1 MNKYTFEEL
10 EQKLEELEQV
20 KYELEHTKEA
30 LKQSDKLWHSMFE
43 NHHAVMLLIDA
54 DSGGIVRANKA
65 ALMFYGY
72 SVEEFEKL
80 RICDINQLP
89 NEEIDLEM
97 KKAFVEERNYFNFI
111 HKISGGEN
119 VSVEVYSSPAYFKGK
134 DCLFSIVHDITEIN
148 QTRAALKESND
159 RLKLALKSAKA
170 GCWEWDLRTNENI
183 WSDEIWDIYGL
194 KSYPGSKPSYDL
206 WLQSI
211 NPNDR
216 DIASSIVQAAASS
229 GEKLNVEWRVNHED
243 GKQQWIMS
251 RGEPEHDE
259 YGKVI
264 RYQGVVIDITDRKR
278 IEETQ
283 AFLAQTASG
292 NGDETFFKVIAR
304 YLARS
309 LEMDF
314 VCIDMLEGDGLT
326 ARTVAIWSDDHFDDN
341 ITYTLKDTPCGEA
354 VGKTICCFP
363 SKVRQL
369 FPKDIVLQEM
379 CAESYVG
386 VTLFSHTLKPIG
398 LIAVIG
404 RKPLKDRWLAETMME
419 MVGVRAAAEME
430 RLDAEE
436 ALRERTERYEL
447 VMAGASAAIWDWDV
461 PNKRVFFSPQ
471 WKSMRGY
478 AEDEVGDSE
487 DEWKNNIH
495 PDETSRVMAALKNHF
510 KEQTPVFEE
519 EYRVRCKNGSYKWIS
534 DRGISLFD
542 KAGVVLRMA
551 GSEVDITERKNA
563 EEKREL
569 NEIRL
574 KTMLNIIQYRA
585 NTSEEFLKNAL
596 NEVLKLTGSKIG
608 YILFYNEESKQ
619 FTLNTWSYA
628 VMEECRIVQPP
639 TVYELEK
646 TGIWGEAVRQRTAII
661 INDYNSYHSSKKG
674 YPEGHVNVNNFMTIP
689 VFSND
694 KIVAVVGVADK
705 ERDYNEIDVL
715 QLTLLMDSVWK
726 FVEIKRGEDALR
738 ESEERFKALH
748 NASFGGI
755 AIHDKGV
762 ILECNQ
768 GLSDMTG
775 YSIDELISMNGLL
788 LISEKTRDMVMSNI
802 LAGYEKPYE
811 AVGLRKNG
819 KKYPMRLEA
828 RNIPYKGKTVRVV
841 EFRDITEH
849 KKTELSLRESEEKYR
864 SMMESM
870 DDAAFICSSERIIE
884 YMNFAMTKKVGHNL
898 IGELC
903 YKSIYG
909 FNEPCPW
916 CLSKKVLN
924 GDSIK
929 TEVVSPNDNKT
940 YSVSFSPIFH
950 TDNTV
955 SVLHVLR
962 DITDIKAIETKL
974 QQAQKM
980 EAVGVL
986 AGGIAHDF
994 NNILSPIM
1002 GYTQLLSED
1011 IPKESPLRS
1020 SLDEIYA
1027 ASMRAKDMVRQILT
1041 FARQEKGEVRLMKMH
1056 HIVKEALKLI
1066 RSTIPATID
1075 IKQDIRKE
1083 CGLINA
1089 DPTQIHQIV
1098 MNLATN
1104 AYHAMEET
1112 GGTMRVSLKE
1122 AELNPE
1128 LNEQD
1133 IVGQY
1138 IQKGIYACLTV
1149 SDTGAGIPED
1159 IRDKIFDPFFTTK
1172 KQGKGTGLGLS
1183 SVHGIVTSCGGFI
1196 RLHSELGRG
1205 TEFNIYLPVVESY
1218 LKKDDALQVKMP
1230 MLGGNERILLVDD
1243 EAVLITLQKGM
1254 LERLG
1259 YNVTSRTSSIEA
1271 LEAFRSNPDKFD
1283 MVITDMAMPSMSGDK
1298 LAVEL
1303 IKIRPDIPVLLCTG
1317 FSTIMSEEKALSI
1330 GIKGFLMKP
1339 VTISDIDKK
1348 IRDVLDNN
1356 K

>member
-1 MNKYTFEEL
+1 
-10 EQKLEELEQV
+10 
-20 KYELEHTKEA
+20 
-30 LKQSDKLWHSMFE
+30 
-43 NHHAVMLLIDA
+43 
-54 DSGGIVRANKA
+54 
-65 ALMFYGY
+65 
-72 SVEEFEKL
+72 
-80 RICDINQLP
+80 
-89 NEEIDLEM
+89 
-97 KKAFVEERNYFNFI
+97 
-111 HKISGGEN
+111 
-119 VSVEVYSSPAYFKGK
+119 
-134 DCLFSIVHDITEIN
+134 
-148 QTRAALKESND
+148 
-159 RLKLALKSAKA
+159 
-170 GCWEWDLRTNENI
+170 
-183 WSDEIWDIYGL
+183 
-194 KSYPGSKPSYDL
+194 
-206 WLQSI
+206 
-211 NPNDR
+211 
-216 DIASSIVQAAASS
+216 
-229 GEKLNVEWRVNHED
+229 
-243 GKQQWIMS
+243 
-251 RGEPEHDE
+251 
-259 YGKVI
+259 
-264 RYQGVVIDITDRKR
+264 
-278 IEETQ
+278 
-283 AFLAQTASG
+283 
-292 NGDETFFKVIAR
+292 
-304 YLARS
+304 
-309 LEMDF
+309 MDF

-478 AEDEVGDSE
+478 AENEVSDSE
-487 DEWKNNIH
+487 YEWKNNIH
-495 PDETSRVMAALKNHF
+495 PDDISRVMAALKNHF

-542 KAGVVLRMA
+542 KAGIVLRMA

-674 YPEGHVNVNNFMTIP
+674 YSEGHVNINKFMTIP

-694 KIVAVVGVADK
+694 KIGAVVGVANK

-775 YSIDELISMNGLL
+775 YSIDELIGMNGLL

-819 KKYPMRLEA
+819 EKYPMRLEA
-828 RNIPYKGKTVRVV
+828 RNIPYKGKNVRVV
-841 EFRDITEH
+841 EFRDITEQ
-849 KKTELSLRESEEKYR
+849 KKMEEELRINIVKYRTLFDVLPVGITVSDNAGNILESNNAAEKIFGLSREEHSKRKIDGEEWRIINEDSSSMSPEDFPASIALRDNCPVENVVMGIVKDNNEVTWLSVSSTPVPLEDYGVVIAYSDISERKRAEDALRENEEKFRLAFHTTPDSINLNRFEDGCYIDINKGFTKIMGYTSEEAIGKTSLELSIWKNPEDRARLVDCLKKKGFVENMEAQFVGKDGSIRDGLMSASVLKINDENVIISITRDNTERKKAQDALRESEEKYR

-870 DDAAFICSSERIIE
+870 DDAAFICSSEHAIE
-884 YMNFAMTKKVGHNL
+884 YMNPAMSKRVGYNS
-898 IGELC
+898 IGEFC

-916 CLSKKVLN
+916 CLSKKVLD

-929 TEVVSPNDNKT
+929 TEVVSPNDNKN

-962 DITDIKAIETKL
+962 DITDIKTIENRL
-974 QQAQKM
+974 QQSQKM
-980 EAVGVL
+980 EAIGAL

-1002 GYTQLLSED
+1002 GYTELLSED

-1041 FARQEKGEVRLMKMH
+1041 FSRQEKSEVRLMKMQ

-1133 IVGQY
+1133 IVGQD

-1183 SVHGIVTSCGGFI
+1183 SVHGILTSCGGFI

-1205 TEFNIYLPVVESY
+1205 TEFNIYLPVAESY
-1218 LKKDDALQVKMP
+1218 LKKDDVLKVNMP

-1317 FSTIMSEEKALSI
+1317 FSTIMSEEKAISM

-1348 IRDVLDNN
+1348 IRDVLDSN